1 MRLYEFTDPLIPR
14 LIAVAG
20 QLQSDLETQEV
31 DGQMTVDQLL
41 QYLSQY
47 DIVVDVTDLYNMI
60 KNPPLNKVISNIQGD
75 QVIFKGQEEG
85 TGVSSDQTQNQQV
98 VAQMADKAASKM

>member
-14 LIAVAG
+14 LMAVAG
-20 QLQSDLETQEV
+20 QLQHDLETQEV

-47 DIVVDVTDLYNMI
+47 DIVVDVNDLYNMI